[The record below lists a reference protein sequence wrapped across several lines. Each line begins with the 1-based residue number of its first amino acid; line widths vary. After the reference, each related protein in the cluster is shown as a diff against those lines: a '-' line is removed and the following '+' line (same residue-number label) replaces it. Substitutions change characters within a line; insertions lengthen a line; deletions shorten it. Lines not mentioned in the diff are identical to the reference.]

1 MGSAVLFKMFKEG
14 VKMIKYRLH
23 NITDFGVEVHDFCAE
38 NSLNNYIAVFVDP
51 PYWVENL
58 ETHENAYTGFGC
70 VNSDSLDEFDISTC
84 NKLGLVKP
92 ESLNIYNVS
101 RETLH
106 ESEIDWI
113 KRHTPTEE
121 KEPYTKLEKISS
133 FLGILS
139 VIIMATFLLYLFLSS
154 VSFIAEHF
162 SQFTWKVFNIL

>member
-1 MGSAVLFKMFKEG
+1 
-14 VKMIKYRLH
+14 MIRYRLH
-23 NITDFGVEVHDFCAE
+23 NITNFGVEIHDFHTE
-38 NSLNNYIAVFVDP
+38 NSLNNYIALFVDP

-58 ETHENAYTGFGC
+58 ETNKSVYTGFTGINNDTLDKLD
-70 VNSDSLDEFDISTC
+70 NSTLNE
-84 NKLGLVKP
+84 LGLVRP
-92 ESLNIYNVS
+92 DNVS

-121 KEPYTKLEKISS
+121 KEPFTKLEKISS

-139 VIIMATFLLYLFLSS
+139 VIIMSTFLLYLFLSS

-162 SQFTWKVFNIL
+162 SEFTWKVFNIL

>member
-1 MGSAVLFKMFKEG
+1 
-14 VKMIKYRLH
+14 MIQYRLH
-23 NITDFGVEVHDFCAE
+23 NITDFGVEIHDFYTE
-38 NSLNNYIAVFVDP
+38 NSLNNYIALFVDP

-58 ETHENAYTGFGC
+58 YN
-70 VNSDSLDEFDISTC
+70 
-84 NKLGLVKP
+84 NK
-92 ESLNIYNVS
+92 NIYVGFDGQTYACHPNGQIYVCDPNGNRDYIETATSDKLSSNNVS
-101 RETLH
+101 RETPH

-113 KRHTPTEE
+113 KRHAPVEEE

-162 SQFTWKVFNIL
+162 SQFTWKVFNLL

>member
-1 MGSAVLFKMFKEG
+1 
-14 VKMIKYRLH
+14 MIQYRLH
-23 NITDFGVEVHDFCAE
+23 NITDFGVEIHDFYNE
-38 NSLNNYIAVFVDP
+38 NSLNNYIALFVDI

-58 ETHENAYTGFGC
+58 YT
-70 VNSDSLDEFDISTC
+70 
-84 NKLGLVKP
+84 NK
-92 ESLNIYNVS
+92 NIYVGFDGQSYANPTDGIKDYIETDTSSNLYTENVS

-106 ESEIDWI
+106 ETEIDWI
-113 KRHTPTEE
+113 KRHTPIEEE

-139 VIIMATFLLYLFLSS
+139 AIIMATLLLYLFLSS

>member
-1 MGSAVLFKMFKEG
+1 
-14 VKMIKYRLH
+14 MIKYRLH
-23 NITDFGVEVHDFCAE
+23 NITDFGVELHVFYTE
-38 NSLNNYIAVFVDP
+38 NSLNNYIALFVDP

-58 ETHENAYTGFGC
+58 ETHENVYTGFNGHSETHLSNENT
-70 VNSDSLDEFDISTC
+70 VLVTS
-84 NKLGLVKP
+84 NKLGDL
-92 ESLNIYNVS
+92 NVS

-113 KRHTPTEE
+113 KRHTSAEE

-154 VSFIAEHF
+154 VSFIVEHF
-162 SQFTWKVFNIL
+162 SEFTWKVFNII

>member
-1 MGSAVLFKMFKEG
+1 
-14 VKMIKYRLH
+14 MIQYRLH
-23 NITDFGVEVHDFCAE
+23 NITDFGVETHDFYTE
-38 NSLNNYIAVFVDP
+38 NSLNNYIALFVDP

-58 ETHENAYTGFGC
+58 YTNKNIYTGFDGRSYA
-70 VNSDSLDEFDISTC
+70 NPSDGIKDYIETVSP
-84 NKLGLVKP
+84 NKP
-92 ESLNIYNVS
+92 DAYNVS

-121 KEPYTKLEKISS
+121 EKEPYTKLEKISS
-133 FLGILS
+133 FLGTLS

-162 SQFTWKVFNIL
+162 SDFTWKLFNIL

>member
-1 MGSAVLFKMFKEG
+1 
-14 VKMIKYRLH
+14 MIKYRLH
-23 NITDFGVEVHDFCAE
+23 NITDFGIEVHDFYTE

-58 ETHENAYTGFGC
+58 ETNKNIYTGFDEI
-70 VNSDSLDEFDISTC
+70 NNDEFDTD
-84 NKLGLVKP
+84 
-92 ESLNIYNVS
+92 NVS

-121 KEPYTKLEKISS
+121 KEPCTKIEKISS
-133 FLGILS
+133 FLVILS

-154 VSFIAEHF
+154 VSFIVEHF

>member
-1 MGSAVLFKMFKEG
+1 
-14 VKMIKYRLH
+14 MIKYRLH
-23 NITDFGVEVHDFCAE
+23 NITDFGVEVHDFYTE

-58 ETHENAYTGFGC
+58 ETNKSVYTGFTDINNDTLDKLD
-70 VNSDSLDEFDISTC
+70 NSTLNE
-84 NKLGLVKP
+84 LGLVRP
-92 ESLNIYNVS
+92 DNVS

-121 KEPYTKLEKISS
+121 EKEPFTKLEKISS

-139 VIIMATFLLYLFLSS
+139 VIIMATFLLYLFLSF
-154 VSFIAEHF
+154 VSFIVEHF
-162 SQFTWKVFNIL
+162 SDFTWKVFNIL

>member
-1 MGSAVLFKMFKEG
+1 
-14 VKMIKYRLH
+14 MIRYRLH
-23 NITDFGVEVHDFCAE
+23 NITNFGVEIHDFHTE
-38 NSLNNYIAVFVDP
+38 NSLNNYIALFVDE

-58 ETHENAYTGFGC
+58 CTNKNIYVGFDGEAYTIDTKGNKNYIETFR
-70 VNSDSLDEFDISTC
+70 NHKIDSD
-84 NKLGLVKP
+84 
-92 ESLNIYNVS
+92 NVS

-113 KRHTPTEE
+113 KRHAPTEE
-121 KEPYTKLEKISS
+121 KEPYTKLEKISA

-162 SQFTWKVFNIL
+162 SEFTWKVFNIL